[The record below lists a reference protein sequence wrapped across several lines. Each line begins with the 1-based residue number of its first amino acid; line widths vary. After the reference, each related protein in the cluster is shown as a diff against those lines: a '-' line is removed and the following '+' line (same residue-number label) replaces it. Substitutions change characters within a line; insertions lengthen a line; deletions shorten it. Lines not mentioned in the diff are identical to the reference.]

1 MGTAARA
8 SSCPRHGMMAE
19 DKEWEAPFF
28 APPRVAPDVPAVLAF
43 AAALQAHLGT
53 IVTACLF
60 APAGGGQDAEFP
72 CALVTVEPF
81 SPGGLRRLALNAR
94 SELVNQAAAAYVKG
108 VTHASRDR
116 PSAAAFGR
124 RQTAAALEIGAAMLH
139 SASWPIDNNFDLVPV
154 IAWENPNPNP
164 KPNPNLNPNPNP
176 NPNPGH
182 RLGDRS
188 RPDQRH

>member
-1 MGTAARA
+1 MQ
-8 SSCPRHGMMAE
+8 
-19 DKEWEAPFF
+19 
-28 APPRVAPDVPAVLAF
+28 AVLAF

-124 RQTAAALEIGAAMLH
+124 RQTPCSPGGILE
-139 SASWPIDNNFDLVPV
+139 D
-154 IAWENPNPNP
+154 
-164 KPNPNLNPNPNP
+164 
-176 NPNPGH
+176 
-182 RLGDRS
+182 
-188 RPDQRH
+188 

>member
-8 SSCPRHGMMAE
+8 PSCPRHGMTP

-60 APAGGGQDAEFP
+60 APAGGQDAEFP

-81 SPGGLRRLALNAR
+81 SPGGGRLALNAR
-94 SELVNQAAAAYVKG
+94 MSLS
-108 VTHASRDR
+108 TR
-116 PSAAAFGR
+116 PQR
-124 RQTAAALEIGAAMLH
+124 RM
-139 SASWPIDNNFDLVPV
+139 
-154 IAWENPNPNP
+154 
-164 KPNPNLNPNPNP
+164 
-176 NPNPGH
+176 
-182 RLGDRS
+182 
-188 RPDQRH
+188 

>member
-1 MGTAARA
+1 MDAVRTLKQKVVAVLLEVRSADCSSHAWEPRRQRAR
-8 SSCPRHGMMAE
+8 SYPRHGMTPE

-60 APAGGGQDAEFP
+60 APAGGGQNAEFP

-124 RQTAAALEIGAAMLH
+124 RQTPCSPGGILE
-139 SASWPIDNNFDLVPV
+139 D
-154 IAWENPNPNP
+154 
-164 KPNPNLNPNPNP
+164 
-176 NPNPGH
+176 
-182 RLGDRS
+182 
-188 RPDQRH
+188 

>member
-1 MGTAARA
+1 MQRPMDAVRTLKHKVVAQALYCLVRSADCSSHAWELGTAARA
-8 SSCPRHGMMAE
+8 PSCPRHGMTPE

-124 RQTAAALEIGAAMLH
+124 RQTPCSPGGILE
-139 SASWPIDNNFDLVPV
+139 D
-154 IAWENPNPNP
+154 
-164 KPNPNLNPNPNP
+164 
-176 NPNPGH
+176 
-182 RLGDRS
+182 
-188 RPDQRH
+188 

>member
-1 MGTAARA
+1 MGQVRRLQLSCMGTAARA
-8 SSCPRHGMMAE
+8 PSCPRHGMTAE

-60 APAGGGQDAEFP
+60 APAGGQDAEFP

-124 RQTAAALEIGAAMLH
+124 RQTPCSPGGILE
-139 SASWPIDNNFDLVPV
+139 D
-154 IAWENPNPNP
+154 
-164 KPNPNLNPNPNP
+164 
-176 NPNPGH
+176 
-182 RLGDRS
+182 
-188 RPDQRH
+188 